1 MTDTP
6 VAGQTGKL
14 LFDSVL
20 MAIGRLSE
28 DFVTPDTLVLH
39 PRAFVKFAL
48 AYDGGAYT
56 FQGGLAGALEGTG
69 ITVISD
75 ANVPTNLGTGTDES
89 VAILGNFQLGAYFL
103 NRSFAIEASRD
114 AGWITDETVFRGV
127 RRLGFACVVPAA
139 FEVLSGIEA

>member
-1 MTDTP
+1 M
-6 VAGQTGKL
+6 
-14 LFDSVL
+14 
-20 MAIGRLSE
+20 
-28 DFVTPDTLVLH
+28 
-39 PRAFVKFAL
+39 KFAL

-56 FQGGLAGALEGTG
+56 FQRGLAGALEGTG

-127 RRLGFACVVPAA
+127 RRFGFACVVPAA